1 MTNTEVSEVKP
12 PKEKVEK
19 KKEEEKTEL
28 VRVICLSCCFI
39 LRLSDKAIV

>member
-12 PKEKVEK
+12 PKDKVEK
-19 KKEEEKTEL
+19 KKEEEKSEL
-28 VRVICLSCCFI
+28 VSRFRWEFS